1 MDQATVAVFRRAFE
15 SAGVEFLEENG
26 GGPGQELRK
35 RQQRRKDNGLK
46 TEAAPADED
55 LGHGVELRTAGYSCR
70 IPVDPTFRRVLVR
83 RLPDESTGPPKVG
96 PGSCV
101 RRKTPRDVGSPL
113 VLRTE
118 PSLRRRRRTRGRA
131 GRAPAGQ
138 APNCPY
144 AHRLYRPSWVSTVV
158 VALDEIFDALFE
170 LRLPGPAEFY

>member
-113 VLRTE
+113 FCE
-118 PSLRRRRRTRGRA
+118 PSPVYAGEGEPEAEPGARQLARHRTVRTRSGCTGPR
-131 GRAPAGQ
+131 G
-138 APNCPY
+138 
-144 AHRLYRPSWVSTVV
+144 YRQ
-158 VALDEIFDALFE
+158 LL
-170 LRLPGPAEFY
+170 